1 MLRDPVQAEGLISEA
16 LNRVEESLGARAR
29 RDAPLGARTTYR
41 VGGSAD
47 LLVEADQ
54 REDLLAVAE
63 ALNGVEIPILV
74 VGVGSN
80 LLISDGGFRGL
91 AVVLGDGMATLE
103 IDTERASVTAGAA
116 LKLPLL
122 ARRVVA
128 AGLTGLEWAVGV
140 PGSVGGAVRMNAG
153 GHGSDVAASLSRAEV
168 LSLVTGDIRSVGSA
182 DLEFGYRSSS
192 LDSTEVVLTA
202 TFDLEPGD
210 RALGEAELAEIVQWR
225 RANQPGGQNAGSV
238 FVNPPA
244 EVSDRSSGEL
254 IDGLGLKGRRLG
266 TASVSAKHAN
276 FIQADEAGSAD
287 DVHRL
292 IHEVAAEVCAETGVR
307 LHTEIRM
314 IGFGDG
320 SGSTT
325 SASEA
330 SQ

>member
-1 MLRDPVQAEGLISEA
+1 MLQGPVPAEGLISEA
-16 LNRVEESLGARAR
+16 LRRVEKALGARAKR
-29 RDAPLGARTTYR
+29 SAPLGARTTYR

-47 LLVEADQ
+47 LLIEADQ
-54 REDLLAVAE
+54 RDDLFEVAE
-63 ALNGVEIPILV
+63 ALGGAEVPILV

-80 LLISDGGFRGL
+80 LLIADGGFRGL
-91 AVVLGDGMATLE
+91 AVVLGDGMATLA
-103 IDTERASVTAGAA
+103 IDTDRSSVTAGAA
-116 LKLPLL
+116 LKLPLM
-122 ARRVVA
+122 ARRAVA

-153 GHGSDVAASLSRAEV
+153 GHGSDLAASFSRAEV
-168 LSLVTGDIRSVGSA
+168 LSLVTGDVRSVGIA
-182 DLEFGYRSSS
+182 DMEFGYRSSS
-192 LDSTEVVLTA
+192 LDSTEVVLAA
-202 TFDLEPGD
+202 TFELEPGD
-210 RALGEAELAEIVQWR
+210 RALGEAELVDIVQWR

-238 FVNPPA
+238 FVNPPP

-292 IHEVAAEVCAETGVR
+292 IDEVAAEVCAETGVN

-320 SGSTT
+320 NEPTT
-325 SASEA
+325 PVSEA